1 MHGFCLQAPDKTGV
15 QPVPALFQAQSMR
28 NPGPGGRT
36 WPADAFLRLAI
47 FPRVIGMLL
56 LLCAFSAF
64 SVETPPP
71 EKPIDLTELPIEA
84 LMNLDVPKVYAASK
98 IEQKTTEAP
107 SSVTIVTADEIKK
120 YGYRTL
126 ADVLRSVPGFNVS
139 YDRNYAFL
147 GVRGVSLGDFNSRT
161 LLLVNG
167 HRVNNN
173 LTDGAY
179 IETAF
184 ILDVDLI
191 DRVEI
196 IRGPGSVLYGNNA
209 FFGVINVI
217 TREGKQ
223 VNGVEGS
230 FDYGSFDTYKGRV
243 TIGEQFTNGLH
254 FLASGTYYD
263 SHGVDEL
270 FYKEFNTPAQNHGVA
285 DDMDADSYG
294 SAFGSVGYG
303 DFSLEGAWNRRQK
316 TNPTAQF
323 STTFNDPRLRTID
336 DRSYV
341 ALKYAHSF
349 PDIVD
354 VVAQVYYDY
363 YHFDIGYPQSVIVGT
378 NVFSS
383 EKDTG
388 EWWGL
393 ELQLNK
399 RLWDRH
405 VITFGGEYRDD
416 FLQEMLLSGQPAV
429 HRNRQSYGIYLQG
442 DFAIVTNLH
451 LHGGFRYDQYGD
463 FDPSFDPRVALIYN
477 PFKGSTLKAIYGTA
491 FRAPNF
497 SELSFPNIKPERI
510 TGYEL
515 VYEQEIGPRLRSSL
529 SGFYNDMN
537 DLIVFD
543 SGSFTNFNA
552 NTRGLELALETSWPS
567 GIRGSASYSFQET
580 RNNSVSWEMPD
591 SPNHMVKFNLSVPL
605 YKDRIFGGAELLYT
619 SDRRSLHN
627 TTDPFGQPI
636 TVQGADAGGYAILNL
651 TLFSQNLLKNLEV
664 SASVYNV
671 LDRRY
676 SDPASHFHVQD
687 TIEQN
692 GRSFRIKLTYRF

>member
-1 MHGFCLQAPDKTGV
+1 MRCRA
-15 QPVPALFQAQSMR
+15 AQSSR
-28 NPGPGGRT
+28 KLPKFR
-36 WPADAFLRLAI
+36 AHLESHSAFLTCLTLVA
-47 FPRVIGMLL
+47 GLL
-56 LLCAFSAF
+56 SCVFSTLPAE
-64 SVETPPP
+64 STPPQ
-71 EKPIDLTELPIEA
+71 KPIDLTELPLEA

-98 IEQKTTEAP
+98 IEQKVTEAP
-107 SSVTIVTADEIKK
+107 SSVSIVTADEIKK
-120 YGYRTL
+120 FGYRTL
-126 ADVLRSVPGFNVS
+126 AEVLQSVPGFNVS

-147 GVRGVSLGDFNSRT
+147 GARGISLGDFNSRM

-179 IETAF
+179 VETAF
-184 ILDVDLI
+184 ILDIDLV

-230 FDYGSFDTYKGRV
+230 FDYGSYDTYKGRV
-243 TIGEQFTNGLH
+243 TIGQQFTNGMR
-254 FLASGTYYD
+254 FLVSGTYYD
-263 SHGVDEL
+263 SQGVDAL
-270 FYKEFNTPAQNHGVA
+270 FYRAFNTPAQNHGVA
-285 DDMDADSYG
+285 EDMDADSFG
-294 SAFGSVGYG
+294 SAFASIGYG
-303 DFSLEGAWNRRQK
+303 DFSLEGAWNRREK
-316 TNPTAQF
+316 INPTAQF
-323 STTFNDPRLRTID
+323 SLTTFNDPRLRTID
-336 DRSYV
+336 ERSYV
-341 ALKYAHSF
+341 TLKYAHSF

-354 VVAQVYYDY
+354 VVAQVYFDH

-378 NVFSS
+378 NVVFSTFS
-383 EKDTG
+383 TEKDTG
-388 EWWGL
+388 EWWGA

-416 FLQEMLLSGQPAV
+416 FLQELRLSGEPTV
-429 HRNRQSYGIYLQG
+429 HRTRESYGIYLQG

-451 LHGGFRYDQYGD
+451 FHGGFRYDQYGD
-463 FDPSFDPRVALIYN
+463 FDPSFDPRLALIYN
-477 PFKGSTLKAIYGTA
+477 PFEGSTFKAIYGTA

-497 SELSFPNIKPERI
+497 SELSDPRLQNINPETI

-515 VYEQEIGPRLRSSL
+515 VYEQQIGPHFRSSV
-529 SGFYNDMN
+529 SGFYNVMD

-552 NTRGLELALETSWPS
+552 DTKGVELALETSWHN
-567 GIRGSASYSFQET
+567 GIRGRASYSFQET
-580 RNNSVSWEMPD
+580 RNTSVSWEMPD
-591 SPNHMVKFNLSVPL
+591 SPNHMVKLNLSVPI
-605 YKDRIFGGAELLYT
+605 YKDKIFAGADFLYA

-636 TVQGADAGGYAILNL
+636 TVQGTDAGGYGIVNL
-651 TLFSQNLLKNLEV
+651 TLFSQNLVKNLEV
-664 SASVYNV
+664 SASLYNV

-692 GRSFRIKLTYRF
+692 GRTFRIKLTYRF

>member
-1 MHGFCLQAPDKTGV
+1 MTD
-15 QPVPALFQAQSMR
+15 
-28 NPGPGGRT
+28 PGPTGRARPT
-36 WPADAFLRLAI
+36 DAFLRLAALR
-47 FPRVIGMLL
+47 RVLVALL
-56 LLCAFSAF
+56 LLCGFSALPAEVT
-64 SVETPPP
+64 SA
-71 EKPIDLTELPIEA
+71 EKQMDLTELPIEA

-120 YGYRTL
+120 FGYRTL
-126 ADVLRSVPGFNVS
+126 SDLLRSVPGFSVS

-147 GVRGVSLGDFNSRT
+147 GVRGVSLGDFNSRM

-184 ILDVDLI
+184 ILDIDLI

-223 VNGVEGS
+223 VNGAESS
-230 FDYGSFDTYKGRV
+230 FDYGSYDTYKGRV
-243 TIGEQFTNGLH
+243 TIGEQFTNGLR
-254 FLASGTYYD
+254 FLVSGTYYD
-263 SHGVDEL
+263 SHGVDDL
-270 FYKEFNTPAQNHGVA
+270 FYKEFNTPVQNHGVA
-285 DDMDADSYG
+285 EDMDADSYG
-294 SAFGSVGYG
+294 SAFASVGYG

-323 STTFNDPRLRTID
+323 FTTFNDPRLRTID

-354 VVAQVYYDY
+354 VVAQLYYDY

-378 NVFSS
+378 NVVFSTFSS

-416 FLQEMLLSGQPAV
+416 FLQELRLSGQPAV
-429 HRNRQSYGIYLQG
+429 HRTRESYGIYLQG
-442 DFAIVTNLH
+442 DFAIATNLH

-497 SELSFPNIKPERI
+497 SELSDPRFQDIKPETI

-515 VYEQEIGPRLRSSL
+515 VYEQEIGPHLRSSL
-529 SGFYNDMN
+529 SGFYNDMD

-552 NTRGLELALETSWPS
+552 NTKGVELALETSWPS
-567 GIRGSASYSFQET
+567 GIRGRASYSFQET
-580 RNNSVSWEMPD
+580 HNNSVSWDMPD
-591 SPNHMVKFNLSVPL
+591 SPNHMVKLNLSVPI
-605 YKDRIFGGAELLYT
+605 YKDKIFAGGELLYT

-627 TTDPFGQPI
+627 TTDPLGQPI
-636 TVQGADAGGYAILNL
+636 TVQGTGAGGSAILNL

-671 LDRRY
+671 LDHRY
-676 SDPASHFHVQD
+676 DDPASHFHVQD